1 MENERVVVTT
11 SHLSLTSVKS
21 SLYNVNMTAERRD
34 RYDMVIIFFGI
45 VFAFILY
52 LSVIV
57 PIKMVL
63 LALRMMR

>member
-1 MENERVVVTT
+1 MVAFST
-11 SHLSLTSVKS
+11 SFLT
-21 SLYNVNMTAERRD
+21 LTAERRGHK
-34 RYDMVIIFFGI
+34 MVIIFFGI

-52 LSVIV
+52 LTVIV